1 MRVSDLMTRHVEFI
15 EPDATAQDTASLMG
29 ELDVS
34 ALPLGTAEDLRG
46 IITDRDLL
54 YRVVAEG
61 KDPRRTRILDVAT
74 KLVFTCRAD
83 DPLTTAMDLMASHN
97 IRRLP
102 VTENGRIVG
111 WLTLSD
117 LSRRLLVES
126 EVVQNGLRDLT
137 EGLRGPEGDAPIQQP
152 QGEAPIQ

>member
-1 MRVSDLMTRHVEFI
+1 MKVADLMTRHVEFI
-15 EPDATAQDTASLMG
+15 EPDKTAQDAAALMG

-34 ALPLGTAEDLRG
+34 ALPIGSPEDLTG

-54 YRVVAEG
+54 YRVLAEG
-61 KDPRRTRILDVAT
+61 KDPRRTRVSDVAT
-74 KLVFTCRAD
+74 KLVFTCGPD

-102 VTENGRIVG
+102 VTNGGQVVG

-117 LSRRLLVES
+117 LSRRLLVDS
-126 EVVQNGLRDLT
+126 KVVQNGLKDLT
-137 EGLRGPEGDAPIQQP
+137 DALGTPESSDALSS
-152 QGEAPIQ
+152 

>member
-1 MRVSDLMTRHVEFI
+1 MRVADLMTRHVEFI
-15 EPDATAQDTASLMG
+15 EPNASTQDAASLMG

-34 ALPLGTAEDLRG
+34 ALPLGSPEDLRG

-61 KDPRRTRILDVAT
+61 KDPKRTRVLEVAT

-83 DPLTTAMDLMASHN
+83 DPLTVAMDLMASHN

-102 VTENGRIVG
+102 VTEDERVVG

-117 LSRRLLVES
+117 LSRRLLIES
-126 EVVQNGLRDLT
+126 KVVQNGLRELT
-137 EGLRGPEGDAPIQQP
+137 EPLRNA
-152 QGEAPIQ
+152 EAAVTAS

>member
-1 MRVSDLMTRHVEFI
+1 MKVADLMTRHVEFI
-15 EPDATAQDTASLMG
+15 EPEATAQDAAALMG

-34 ALPLGTAEDLRG
+34 ALPLGSAEALKG
-46 IITDRDLL
+46 VITDRDLL

-61 KDPRRTRILDVAT
+61 KDPKRTRVAEVAT
-74 KLVFTCRAD
+74 KLVFTCRSD

-102 VTENGRIVG
+102 VLDDERVVG

-117 LSRRLLVES
+117 VSRRLLVDS
-126 EVVQNGLRDLT
+126 EVVQNGLKGLT
-137 EGLRGPEGDAPIQQP
+137 DTLGATDGPPPANLQ
-152 QGEAPIQ
+152 